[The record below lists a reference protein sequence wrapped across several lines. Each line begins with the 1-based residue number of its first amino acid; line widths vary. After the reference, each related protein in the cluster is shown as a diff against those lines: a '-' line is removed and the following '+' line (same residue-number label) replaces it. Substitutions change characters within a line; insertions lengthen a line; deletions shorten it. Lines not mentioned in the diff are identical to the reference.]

1 MLIIYK
7 ILIVCIALLHTAI
20 AVYMISIL
28 YCIFRKNLPNW
39 YLHIQ
44 TTIIAIAAVFHFT
57 SGVCPLTFIEKQLRS
72 AAGLFVYDGNFLNYY
87 STKFFHT
94 PIPDQVIVRF
104 IVLFVVMVIIMQVLK
119 RRKGVIR
126 PAGEIAQ

>member
-7 ILIVCIALLHTAI
+7 ILIVFIALLHTAI

-44 TTIIAIAAVFHFT
+44 TTIMAIAAIFHLT
-57 SGVCPLTFIEKQLRS
+57 SGVCPLTFIEKQLRL
-72 AAGLFVYDGNFLNYY
+72 AAGLYVYDGNFLNYY
-87 STKFFHT
+87 SIQIFNT

-104 IVLFVVMVIIMQVLK
+104 IVLFVAMVIIMQVQK
-119 RRKGVIR
+119 RRKAARR